1 MNQADGKSP
10 TGARIVEV
18 SADQAGQRLDNFLLA
33 RLKGAPR
40 SLVYRIVRAGE
51 VRVNSGRARPERRL
65 EAGDRVRVPPV
76 RLDAVRE
83 PGTPPRSLVQ
93 QLAERILYEDDALL
107 VIDKPSGLAVHGGSG
122 LSLGLIEAL
131 RTMRPDCPGLELVH
145 RLDRDTS
152 GCVMLAKK
160 RSMLRHLHAA
170 LREGT
175 VRKTYLAL
183 VRGQWPARKTRV
195 TAALEKNVVSSGERV
210 VRADEGGKA
219 SETRFRVLRRFRDAT
234 LVEASPL
241 TGRTHQIRV
250 HAQVAGHPIAGDDKY
265 GDRDFD
271 RLARES
277 GLRRLFL
284 HAASLDLVLPSGA
297 PLHVE
302 AALEPA
308 LEAVLA
314 RLPA

>member
-1 MNQADGKSP
+1 MSSEPP
-10 TGARIVEV
+10 TPAAGARIVEV
-18 SADQAGQRLDNFLLA
+18 SPDEAGQRLDNFLLA

-40 SLVYRIVRAGE
+40 SLVYRIVRGGE
-51 VRVNSGRARPERRL
+51 VRVNSGRAKPERRL

-76 RLDAVRE
+76 RLAERDPAV
-83 PGTPPRSLVQ
+83 PPRGLCEE
-93 QLAERILYEDDALL
+93 LAGRILFENEGLL

-131 RTMRPDCPGLELVH
+131 RAMRPDCKSLELVH

-152 GCVMLAKK
+152 GCVMIAKK
-160 RSMLRHLHAA
+160 RAVLRHLHEG
-170 LREGT
+170 LREGGIKK
-175 VRKTYLAL
+175 RYLAL
-183 VRGQWPARKTRV
+183 VRGRWPASKQRV
-195 TAALEKNVVSSGERV
+195 SASLEKNTLSSGERM
-210 VRADEGGKA
+210 VRADDAGKRA
-219 SETRFRVLRRFRDAT
+219 ETLFKVLRTFDEAT

-271 RLARES
+271 RKMRAH

-284 HAASLDLVLPSGA
+284 HAASLAFSLPSGEAVEVSA
-297 PLHVE
+297 PLD
-302 AALEPA
+302 PA
-308 LEAVLA
+308 LERVLSSLA
-314 RLPA
+314 S